1 MHNPKIKNL
10 IETVLEK
17 HDGFEYYGSSSEEEH
32 GTCFKLQGIKATFSV
47 STLDGSLVDSYDV
60 QIEGIPAGDYVYT
73 AELTLPKFLQ
83 LIVLFEKPEVEWP

>member
-10 IETVLEK
+10 IEAVLEK
-17 HDGFEYYGSSSEEEH
+17 YDGFEYYGSSIKEEH

-73 AELTLPKFLQ
+73 AELTLSKFLQ
-83 LIVLFEKPEVEWP
+83 LIVLFEKSEAEWP